1 MATSFSPSI
10 NIIRDADKEIPYI
23 PTSNTHQIFQQMVN
37 DYKIGTR
44 SFNIIGSYGTGKS
57 AFLLAF
63 EKNLKEERQDFGVFT
78 GHFGKSERFECWNI
92 VGEYNSL
99 VPNDLKIRLL

>member
-1 MATSFSPSI
+1 MAINFSPSI
-10 NIIRDADKEIPYI
+10 NIIRDANKDIAYL
-23 PTSNTHQIFQQMVN
+23 PTPNTERIFQQIVN

-63 EKNLKEERQDFGVFT
+63 EKNLKGERLDFIIGLW
-78 GHFGKSERFECWNI
+78 KS
-92 VGEYNSL
+92 NSC
-99 VPNDLKIRLL
+99 